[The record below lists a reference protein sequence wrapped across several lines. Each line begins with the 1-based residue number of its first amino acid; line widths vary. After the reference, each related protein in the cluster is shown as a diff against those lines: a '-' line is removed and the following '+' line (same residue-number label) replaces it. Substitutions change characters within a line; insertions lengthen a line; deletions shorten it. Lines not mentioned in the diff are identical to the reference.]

1 MRCYFC
7 PSKITSTKVAVKHY
21 NNHIVCLLL
30 ERTLTKDV
38 EVIEDIFR
46 IIRVLN
52 INGMIP
58 MTLKGPCVQGLV
70 KWKVGQPAIDRLE
83 QRGQGHVSFK
93 WRKIGK
99 LIPEKDLVNHVTSPA
114 PLYEDM
120 PNSLYTNQE
129 EWWYWLYQVSSSKS
143 GVTPALLKRM
153 PQERSQEY
161 DDELLVELT
170 MNVMLQ
176 YPEMTPAGALK
187 KAWKIVRGK
196 TRAQLTRDP
205 IVF

>member
-1 MRCYFC
+1 MQ
-7 PSKITSTKVAVKHY
+7 
-21 NNHIVCLLL
+21 
-30 ERTLTKDV
+30 TLTKDV

-161 DDELLVELT
+161 DELLVELT

>member
-1 MRCYFC
+1 
-7 PSKITSTKVAVKHY
+7 
-21 NNHIVCLLL
+21 
-30 ERTLTKDV
+30 
-38 EVIEDIFR
+38 
-46 IIRVLN
+46 
-52 INGMIP
+52 

-161 DDELLVELT
+161 DELLVELT

-205 IVF
+205 IVFWSSCSFTFNLFNKHLNKTTDMILLDIIICWECLWLLKKHLNLPLWVSGTF